1 MTSSRTTIE
10 RPESVAN
17 EAAPDTRY
25 STESR
30 RQRGGSDHVGAF
42 GMRTG
47 DSDLLFLEG
56 ILPEEGGEIQRDLP
70 VGEQAALCLDRLEAV
85 LASQGADLSDVM
97 KIEVQVTDMAS
108 RDAVDAV
115 YRDRFDT
122 EYPPRKT
129 VGVCALPGDAAVQL
143 DVIAAD
149 E

>member
-10 RPESVAN
+10 RPGDDAN
-17 EAAPDTRY
+17 ETVPDTRY

-30 RQRGGSDHVGAF
+30 RQRDGSDHVGAF

-47 DSDLLFLEG
+47 ESDLLFLEG
-56 ILPEEGGEIQRDLP
+56 ILPKADGEIQRDLP
-70 VGEQAALCLDRLEAV
+70 VGEQTALCLDRLETV

-97 KIEVQVTDMAS
+97 KVEVQLTDMAS

-115 YRDRFDT
+115 YRERFET
-122 EYPPRKT
+122 EYPPRTT

-143 DVIAAD
+143 DVIAVD